1 MKKIVSILLIVITF
15 VLSSCNSNNLEPG
28 EGDSE
33 VYGIVLCL
41 RDTNNQILYELL
53 DSEDTYDINL
63 SYDNKYE
70 ISIELRYKGSKVVWT
85 EYKSFDI
92 LYDYDICDISFIG
105 EDEFDCDY
113 RLAFIKASD
122 SIIEVKY
129 DIYEIKMNV
138 NLY

>member
-1 MKKIVSILLIVITF
+1 M
-15 VLSSCNSNNLEPG
+15 SSCNTNDLKPG

-33 VYGIVLCL
+33 VYGIVLRL
-41 RDTNNQILYELL
+41 NDSNDQILYELN
-53 DSEDTYDINL
+53 DSENTYDINL
-63 SYDNKYE
+63 SYDNNYE

-113 RLAFIKASD
+113 RLDFIKASD
-122 SIIEVKY
+122 SIIIVMY
-129 DIYEIKMNV
+129 DEYKIKMNV
-138 NLY
+138 KLY